1 MNRTQ
6 RTRNRQDYTPQVRAT
21 RPPTSPHLSEIKRKY
36 VTMVDTAT
44 ATELIAAVTDR
55 KIRIVRIKI
64 VRQSGTGS
72 AHLELYFG
80 TAADISTAD
89 SNGDAI
95 IDLLRMD
102 TSEDGCWQSAQVG
115 QIRTREDYYYEEL
128 RGSSLRVLL

>member
-55 KIRIVRIKI
+55 KIRIVGDQAPPSSSRPSPTA
-64 VRQSGTGS
+64 RSG
-72 AHLELYFG
+72 LCE
-80 TAADISTAD
+80 
-89 SNGDAI
+89 
-95 IDLLRMD
+95 
-102 TSEDGCWQSAQVG
+102 
-115 QIRTREDYYYEEL
+115 
-128 RGSSLRVLL
+128 

>member
-1 MNRTQ
+1 M
-6 RTRNRQDYTPQVRAT
+6 
-21 RPPTSPHLSEIKRKY
+21 
-36 VTMVDTAT
+36 
-44 ATELIAAVTDR
+44 
-55 KIRIVRIKI
+55 RIKI

-102 TSEDGCWQSAQVG
+102 TSEDGLT
-115 QIRTREDYYYEEL
+115 RTYGEHDGPTGALSQRATYRWIVAPTGITHWVIIEYREV
-128 RGSSLRVLL
+128 R